1 MWLLLMKP
9 ITSPAQVRKRRGDG
23 VSTDHP
29 SRRRDDRGDLSSEQ
43 HAQREVYRRWEFGLL
58 GLVSDARG
66 RDHGSMRATMTIS
79 SPERAC
85 SCHRWEVP
93 DGHNIAAHAFASCY
107 VTGRGWVR
115 NGSQEM

>member
-1 MWLLLMKP
+1 VTALAR
-9 ITSPAQVRKRRGDG
+9 ITHPAAATIVAIS
-23 VSTDHP
+23 VP
-29 SRRRDDRGDLSSEQ
+29 SNTPSARFIDVG
-43 HAQREVYRRWEFGLL
+43 FGLL

-66 RDHGSMRATMTIS
+66 RDHGSMSSTMAIS

-93 DGHNIAAHAFASCY
+93 DGHNVAAHAFASCY
-107 VTGRGWVR
+107 ITGRGWVL

>member
-1 MWLLLMKP
+1 MEV
-9 ITSPAQVRKRRGDG
+9 TAFSA
-23 VSTDHP
+23 DHP

-93 DGHNIAAHAFASCY
+93 DGHNIAAHALASCY
-107 VTGRGWVR
+107 ITGRGWVL

>member
-1 MWLLLMKP
+1 
-9 ITSPAQVRKRRGDG
+9 
-23 VSTDHP
+23 
-29 SRRRDDRGDLSSEQ
+29 
-43 HAQREVYRRWEFGLL
+43 
-58 GLVSDARG
+58 
-66 RDHGSMRATMTIS
+66 MRATMTIS

-107 VTGRGWVR
+107 ITGRGWVL